1 MKKALTTDITT
12 LTGKPSLILGDS
24 TYKPRVREPGE
35 ALPRGIDKMKS
46 VYKPPVWATR
56 TGR

>member
-1 MKKALTTDITT
+1 MKKALTSDITS
-12 LTGKPSLILGDS
+12 LNGKLPLIVGS
-24 TYKPRVREPGE
+24 RSYKPRVREPGE
-35 ALPRGIDKMKS
+35 ALPRDIDKMNS

>member
-12 LTGKPSLILGDS
+12 PTGKPTLILGNS
-24 TYKPRVREPGE
+24 TYMTRVREPGE
-35 ALPRGIDKMKS
+35 ALPRDNDKMKS
-46 VYKPPVWATR
+46 VYKPPVWTTR